1 MSSFEVFSNNL
12 PLITEQKLICKH
24 VVRLIDGLKTKNA
37 YILHEVCRIVCE
49 LDVFEF
55 SRHAQWG
62 ICSLTGQ
69 LCNNRFEVGKYLI
82 DVVYENEFQLLWC
95 LFNHDKVLSTHDL
108 VAEENKRIL
117 YQMLVRV
124 ARFLEVPCERAHS

>member
-1 MSSFEVFSNNL
+1 MRHL
-12 PLITEQKLICKH
+12 PLISEQKLIGKH
-24 VVRLIDGLKTKNA
+24 VVRLIDGLRTKNA
-37 YILHEVCRIVCE
+37 YILHEVCKIVCD

-55 SRHAQWG
+55 PRHAQWG

-69 LCNNRFEVGKYLI
+69 LCNDRFEAGKYLI

-95 LFNHDKVLSTHDL
+95 LFNHEKVLSTHELASEDI
-108 VAEENKRIL
+108 KKML

-124 ARFLEVPCERAHS
+124 SSFLQVSCNDHLQEYHHS